1 MALRQISIG
10 TLSKETEIPVST
22 IRTWENRYGVPKAS
36 GRTKGNHRLYDVD
49 VIEHLKLINQALQIN
64 TRASEIVPLSLEELN
79 EICCPLGFD
88 GEESEIC
95 AWLQLV
101 HDLDEQALHS
111 ALQRSVSILG
121 LEQFILQRVIPF
133 VELLGNEWRNGTLQI
148 FEEHFATI
156 NLIDFLSG
164 LWHSINKFNR
174 GEKVIL
180 AGLPNEKHTLGLHFT
195 ACFLA
200 LHGYSVIFLGANTP
214 YKEVVHCYHRIK
226 AEILVF
232 SISVTYDMGEAL
244 EYLLALQEDISPS
257 HKIIIGGRGAPK
269 TLPRMMNCLAL
280 SDLIFLLNRPTS

>member
-1 MALRQISIG
+1 M
-10 TLSKETEIPVST
+10 
-22 IRTWENRYGVPKAS
+22 
-36 GRTKGNHRLYDVD
+36 
-49 VIEHLKLINQALQIN
+49 
-64 TRASEIVPLSLEELN
+64 
-79 EICCPLGFD
+79 
-88 GEESEIC
+88 
-95 AWLQLV
+95 
-101 HDLDEQALHS
+101 
-111 ALQRSVSILG
+111 SILG

-200 LHGYSVIFLGANTP
+200 IHGYSVIFLGENTP
-214 YKEVVHCYHRIK
+214 YKEVVHCYKRIK
-226 AEILVF
+226 AEVMVF
-232 SISVTYDMGEAL
+232 SISATYDMGEAL
-244 EYLLALQEDISPS
+244 EYLLALQENISLS

-269 TLPRMMNCLAL
+269 TLPRIMNCSAL